1 MNWKEYSWLIGIIFI
16 LYGLIG
22 VISPCQTLL
31 SGVTGPHYWQCQWLI
46 FKFQI
51 LSELV
56 NVLGASFII
65 SIIIGLVVL
74 IFWYKKFKNKKEI
87 K

>member
-1 MNWKEYSWLIGIIFI
+1 MNWKNYSWVIGILLI

-22 VISPCQTLL
+22 FLSLPCQALL
-31 SGVTGPHYWQCQWLI
+31 GGVTGPHYWQCQWLV

-51 LSELV
+51 LSDFV
-56 NVLGASFII
+56 NVFGLSFII
-65 SIIIGLVVL
+65 SIIVGIIVL
-74 IFWYKKFKNKKEI
+74 IFWYKKFKKK